1 MKGDAY
7 RLFGLM
13 ALVAVVGS
21 GVVLLGP
28 RCLSAAAGPEGGL
41 VAMLKEAEGKGF
53 TVPGPLPL
61 KVEKASFDR
70 LSVRLP
76 QPGAAVVD
84 ATLDC
89 EGHAGTTQVSSLGV
103 EQVAFEARDG
113 DWVAPSLA
121 PRLGQVVAALEERRQ
136 QLEREGLPDG
146 GDWPGAG
153 LTHRRLAAQ
162 AWFIR
167 LERKSAEVTERYR
180 LQGEAPDRPVDQVAE
195 KRLSLLR
202 QDSGFFFPE
211 GLW

>member
-1 MKGDAY
+1 MKGDVF

-28 RCLSAAAGPEGGL
+28 KCLSAAAGPEGGL

-61 KVEKASFDR
+61 KIDKASFDR

-76 QPGAAVVD
+76 APGVAVVD

-89 EGHAGTTQVSSLGV
+89 EGHAGATQVSSLGV
-103 EQVAFEARDG
+103 EQVAFEVRDG

-121 PRLGQVVAALEERRQ
+121 PRLGQVVEALELRRQ
-136 QLEREGLPDG
+136 TLERDGLPDG
-146 GDWPGAG
+146 GDWPGSA
-153 LTHRRLAAQ
+153 LERRRLSAQ

-167 LERKSAEVTERYR
+167 LERKGAEVTERYR
-180 LQGEAPDRPVDQVAE
+180 LQGDTPERPVDLVAE
-195 KRLSLLR
+195 KRLSLER
-202 QDSGFFFPE
+202 RDSGFFFPE